1 MPMWL
6 GFLHFGMWELENFHG
21 LGSLT
26 GIFRSVAHCVEY
38 LWVRAGSTL
47 SAMADRPSPVFHAI
61 EEKSLIG
68 TMAIYDSQDE
78 ASQGIP
84 LMVSSVL
91 WMKKYPLR

>member
-1 MPMWL
+1 
-6 GFLHFGMWELENFHG
+6 
-21 LGSLT
+21 
-26 GIFRSVAHCVEY
+26 
-38 LWVRAGSTL
+38 
-47 SAMADRPSPVFHAI
+47 MADRPSPVFRAI

-84 LMVSSVL
+84 LMAPSVL

>member
-1 MPMWL
+1 
-6 GFLHFGMWELENFHG
+6 
-21 LGSLT
+21 
-26 GIFRSVAHCVEY
+26 
-38 LWVRAGSTL
+38 
-47 SAMADRPSPVFHAI
+47 MADRPSPVFRAI

-84 LMVSSVL
+84 LMVSSDL